1 MNKIPQPIGALIP
14 GFTNIDDP
22 FRRFVDSASLV
33 VVEKIDVKMEPIE
46 AGQVDALVRHIARD
60 IQAQIIRSFRDPK
73 TGRVY
78 PDGKGKGGTY
88 RASAPGEPPAIKSGD
103 LLNATW
109 RGLTFPLLLTA
120 ELTIDTGYETFLELG
135 TTVRRKMAPRPYV
148 IPAINEIL
156 SKLVESDVISS
167 FERVTPADLAS
178 GSNI

>member
-1 MNKIPQPIGALIP
+1 MNRLPNIVGDLIP
-14 GFTNIDDP
+14 GFTNIDTP

-33 VVEKIDVKMEPIE
+33 VVDKIEVKMEPIE
-46 AGQVDALVRHIARD
+46 AGQVVALVRHIARD

-78 PDGKGKGGTY
+78 PDGKGGTY

-135 TTVRRKMAPRPYV
+135 TTVRRKMAPRPFA

-156 SKLVESDVISS
+156 SKLVQSDVISS

-178 GSNI
+178 GT